1 MFYSY
6 KHKTEKAE
14 MTFKRIA
21 TKLVGVAIP
30 VMMHRQKFKKLWPEA
45 NTRATWRVGRTYTAE
60 GARVYCKL
68 SG

>member
-1 MFYSY
+1 
-6 KHKTEKAE
+6 